1 MKHLKL
7 FIISYLFI
15 VYGCNSQSPD
25 RTYSLTNQE
34 KHYCDSMKIDTE
46 VILLIRTK
54 TDSVL
59 VPFPKRLDFV
69 LDADFDSTEVHNSG
83 FLFNSLNRQT
93 ENIVASLYKPLKD
106 KGYTIFTLDQ
116 NSGIENRP
124 DIIAVLHTVDK
135 YQILRQVQTNGI
147 NWEIDNDSLINII
160 KKFDDK
166 YSLELVGAGDDWCE
180 FKINNDV
187 KNWMALAKEAYK
199 VCPDIVEQGSGTVPK
214 LSEEMKRTKKL
225 YFWWD

>member
-7 FIISYLFI
+7 LIISYLSV
-15 VYGCNSQSPD
+15 VYGCNSQSLD
-25 RTYSLTNQE
+25 KTYSLTNQE
-34 KHYCDSMKIDTE
+34 KHYCDSMKIDTSI
-46 VILLIRTK
+46 ILLIRTR

-59 VPFPKRLDFV
+59 KPFPERLDFV
-69 LDADFDSTEVHNSG
+69 LDADFDSVEIHNSG
-83 FLFNSLNRQT
+83 FLFNSLNGQT
-93 ENIVASLYKPLKD
+93 ENIITSLNKPLKD
-106 KGYTIFTLDQ
+106 KGYTIFTLDE
-116 NSGIENRP
+116 NFGIENKP
-124 DIIAVLHTVDK
+124 DIVAVLHCLDK

-147 NWEIDNDSLINII
+147 NREIDNDSLITII

-199 VCPDIVEQGSGTVPK
+199 VCPDIVDQGSRTVAK
-214 LSEEMKRTKKL
+214 LADEMKRTKKL